1 MGYDQK
7 VKFLLDT
14 HVVDWAQL
22 DEQRLSAKAL
32 AIVRNAKPG
41 DLAISDVTLS
51 ELARHLASGKI
62 STRLTPEEWLRAAIA
77 GIEVLPVTREIALQ
91 AAFFKWEHRDPCDRH
106 IVATAAEYRLPLLTI
121 DEKMHDLIGVR
132 GFKAI
137 W

>member
-1 MGYDQK
+1 MGHDQK

-22 DEQRLSAKAL
+22 DEQRLSAKVL
-32 AIVRNAKPG
+32 AIVRDAKPG

-62 STRLTPEEWLRAAIA
+62 STRLTPEEWLRAAVA
-77 GIEVLPVTREIALQ
+77 GIEVLPVTQEIALQ
-91 AAFFKWEHRDPCDRH
+91 AAFLKWDHRDPCDRH
-106 IVATAAEYRLPLLTI
+106 IVATAAEHRLPLLTI
-121 DEKMHDLIGVR
+121 DEKMHVLVGVR